1 MKFISVDVS
10 DVDQVHT
17 VRNLRKRKFE
27 FLMKHRPS
35 YRSLLIE
42 QNYPDIELESLKKK
56 NLLWCERQTFNEKS
70 NSFAHV
76 MPIGF
81 IFCLTS

>member
-56 NLLWCERQTFNEKS
+56 FYFDVNNKHSMKKATALR
-70 NSFAHV
+70 
-76 MPIGF
+76 M
-81 IFCLTS
+81 